1 MRGMAILLGFQLCG
15 VCLHAAGIPMPGTVL
30 GLILFTA
37 SLFTGLIKLEWV
49 EHTSTL
55 LLENMLLFFAPI
67 IVFCGAALAPLKGE
81 WMAITASIVVS
92 LLAVMLTT
100 GLVTHHLLEPKNCE
114 GSDE

>member
-30 GLILFTA
+30 GLILFTSA
-37 SLFTGLIKLEWV
+37 LFTGLVKLEWV
-49 EHTSTL
+49 ENTSSL

-67 IVFCGAALAPLKGE
+67 IVFSGAALAPLKGE
-81 WMAITASIVVS
+81 WMAIAASILVS

-100 GLVTHHLLEPKNCE
+100 GLVTHHLLEPKGCE
-114 GSDE
+114 GEDE